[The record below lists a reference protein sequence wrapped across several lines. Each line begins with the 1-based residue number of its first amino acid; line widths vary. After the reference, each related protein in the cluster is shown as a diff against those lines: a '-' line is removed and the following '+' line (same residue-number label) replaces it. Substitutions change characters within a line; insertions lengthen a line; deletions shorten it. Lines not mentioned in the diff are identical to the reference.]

1 LKSLDADAFNL
12 FNNITIIGAGY
23 VGFSLAVLLSQEKEV
38 TLFDI
43 DASKLQVIDDHK
55 SPIRDQ
61 RIEEFLQQKKL
72 HLKTSYDLAEAIIG
86 RDLIILALPTDFNE
100 SSKFFDTS
108 QIDLVISKIVK
119 KDISTPILIKSTLPQ
134 GFTKKLQ
141 AHYPNV
147 PIIFSPEFLRE
158 GSALEDNLN
167 PHRIIVGNT
176 ELLGIKIAELF
187 ASFALNAPKI
197 LLMDSDE
204 AEAVKL
210 FSNAYLATRI
220 SFFNELDTF
229 AIANNLNAQSII
241 DGVASDPRI
250 GSHYCNPSFG
260 YGGYCLP
267 KDTKQLELDFGDLP
281 QEIFSSVIKSNASRK
296 QYIAS
301 YVASLGKKV
310 IGIYLLA
317 MKKNSD
323 NFKDSSIIGVLQALK
338 ELDKNIIIL
347 IYEPLVHVSSIFDCE
362 VVASLEIFKQKSEI
376 ILTNRLDGILD
387 DVKDKVFT
395 RDIHGNN

>member
-1 LKSLDADAFNL
+1 MFDK
-12 FNNITIIGAGY
+12 ITIIGAGY

-43 DASKLQVIDDHK
+43 DASKLRMIDANK

-61 RIEEFLQQKKL
+61 RIEEFLVQKEL
-72 HLKTSYDLAEAIIG
+72 HLKTSDDLAEAIVG
-86 RDLIILALPTDFNE
+86 RDLIVLALPTNFNE

-108 QIDLVISKIVK
+108 QIDLVISKIIQK
-119 KDISTPILIKSTLPQ
+119 NTSTPILIKSTVPQ
-134 GFTKKLQ
+134 GYTKRLQ

-158 GSALEDNLN
+158 GSALEDNLH

-176 ELLGIKIAELF
+176 ESLGLNIAELF
-187 ASFALNAPKI
+187 ASFALNEPEI
-197 LLMDSDE
+197 FLMDSDE

-220 SFFNELDTF
+220 CFFNELDTF
-229 AIANNLNAQSII
+229 ALAHNLDSQSIL
-241 DGVASDPRI
+241 DGVTSDPRI

-267 KDTKQLELDFGDLP
+267 KDTKQLESHFGDLP
-281 QEIFSSVIKSNASRK
+281 QEIFSSVIKSNTSRIK
-296 QYIAS
+296 YIAS
-301 YVASLGKKV
+301 YIASLDKKV
-310 IGIYLLA
+310 IGVYLLA

-338 ELDKNIIIL
+338 ELDQNITIL

-362 VVASLEIFKQKSEI
+362 VVTSLERFKQQSEI
-376 ILTNRLDGILD
+376 ILTNRLDDVLD
-387 DVKDKVFT
+387 EVKDKVFT
-395 RDIHGNN
+395 RDIYGTN

>member
-1 LKSLDADAFNL
+1 MFDK
-12 FNNITIIGAGY
+12 ITIIGAGY

-43 DASKLQVIDDHK
+43 DASKLQMIDASK

-61 RIEEFLQQKKL
+61 RIEEFLVQKEL
-72 HLKTSYDLAEAIIG
+72 HLKTSYDLAEAILG
-86 RDLIILALPTDFNE
+86 RDLIVLALPTNFNE
-100 SSKFFDTS
+100 PSQFFDTS
-108 QIDLVISKIVK
+108 QIDLVISKIIK
-119 KDISTPILIKSTLPQ
+119 NNTNTPILIKSTVPQ
-134 GFTKKLQ
+134 GFTKRLQ

-158 GSALEDNLN
+158 GSALEDNLH

-176 ELLGIKIAELF
+176 GSLGLNIAELF
-187 ASFALNAPKI
+187 ASFALNEPEI
-197 LLMDSDE
+197 LLMHSDE

-220 SFFNELDTF
+220 AFFNELDTF
-229 AIANNLNAQSII
+229 ALAHNLDSQSIL
-241 DGVASDPRI
+241 DGVTSDPRI

-267 KDTKQLELDFGDLP
+267 KDTKQLESHFGNLP
-281 QEIFSSVIKSNASRK
+281 QEMFSSVIKSNILRK
-296 QYIAS
+296 KYIAS
-301 YVASLGKKV
+301 YIASLDKKV
-310 IGIYLLA
+310 IGVYLLA

-323 NFKDSSIIGVLQALK
+323 NFKDSSIIGVLKALK

-347 IYEPLVHVSSIFDCE
+347 IYEPSVDVSSIFDCD
-362 VVASLEIFKQKSEI
+362 VVASLERFKQQSEI
-376 ILTNRLDGILD
+376 ILTNRLDEALN

-395 RDIHGNN
+395 RDIYGTN

>member
-1 LKSLDADAFNL
+1 MFDK
-12 FNNITIIGAGY
+12 ITIIGAGY
-23 VGFSLAVLLSQEKEV
+23 VGFSLAVLFSQEKAV

-43 DASKLQVIDDHK
+43 DASKLRMIDNNK

-61 RIEEFLQQKKL
+61 RIEEFLVQKEL
-72 HLKTSYDLAEAIIG
+72 HLKTSYDLAEAILG
-86 RDLIILALPTDFNE
+86 RDLIVLALPTNFNE
-100 SSKFFDTS
+100 SSQFFDTS
-108 QIDLVISKIVK
+108 QIDLVISKIIK
-119 KDISTPILIKSTLPQ
+119 KNTNTPILIKSTVPQ
-134 GFTKKLQ
+134 GYTKRLQ

-158 GSALEDNLN
+158 GSALEDNLH

-176 ELLGIKIAELF
+176 ESLGLNIAELF
-187 ASFALNAPKI
+187 ASFALNEPEI
-197 LLMDSDE
+197 FLMDSDE

-220 SFFNELDTF
+220 CFFNELDTF
-229 AIANNLNAQSII
+229 ALAHNLDSQSIL
-241 DGVASDPRI
+241 DGVTSDPRI

-267 KDTKQLELDFGDLP
+267 KDTKQLESHFGDLP
-281 QEIFSSVIKSNASRK
+281 QEIFSSVIKSNISRIK
-296 QYIAS
+296 YIAS
-301 YVASLGKKV
+301 YIASLDKKV
-310 IGIYLLA
+310 IGVYLLA

-338 ELDKNIIIL
+338 ELDQNITIL

-362 VVASLEIFKQKSEI
+362 VVTSLERFKQQSEI
-376 ILTNRLDGILD
+376 ILTNRLDDVLD
-387 DVKDKVFT
+387 EVKDKVFT
-395 RDIHGNN
+395 RDIYGTN

>member
-1 LKSLDADAFNL
+1 L
-12 FNNITIIGAGY
+12 FDKITIIGAGY
-23 VGFSLAVLLSQEKEV
+23 VGFSLAVLFSQEKEV

-43 DASKLQVIDDHK
+43 DASKLQMIDASK

-61 RIEEFLQQKKL
+61 RIEEFLVQKEL
-72 HLKTSYDLAEAIIG
+72 HLKTSYDLAEAILG
-86 RDLIILALPTDFNE
+86 RDLIVLALPTNFNE
-100 SSKFFDTS
+100 PSQFFDTS
-108 QIDLVISKIVK
+108 QIDLVISKIIK
-119 KDISTPILIKSTLPQ
+119 NNTNTPILIKSTVPQ
-134 GFTKKLQ
+134 GFTKRLQ

-158 GSALEDNLN
+158 GSALEDNLH

-176 ELLGIKIAELF
+176 GSLGLNIAELF
-187 ASFALNAPKI
+187 ASFALNEPEI

-220 SFFNELDTF
+220 AFFNELDTF
-229 AIANNLNAQSII
+229 ALAHNLDSQSIL
-241 DGVASDPRI
+241 DGVTSDPRI

-267 KDTKQLELDFGDLP
+267 KDTKQLESHFGNLP
-281 QEIFSSVIKSNASRK
+281 QEMFSSVIKSNILRK
-296 QYIAS
+296 KYIAS
-301 YVASLGKKV
+301 YIASLDKKV
-310 IGIYLLA
+310 IGVYLLA

-323 NFKDSSIIGVLQALK
+323 NFKDSSIIGVLKALK

-347 IYEPLVHVSSIFDCE
+347 IYEPSVDVSSIFDCD
-362 VVASLEIFKQKSEI
+362 VVTSLERFKQQSEI
-376 ILTNRLDGILD
+376 ILTNRLDEALN

-395 RDIHGNN
+395 RDIYGTN